1 MLTYRRD
8 VNQQAGFVAIA
19 LAGLWIAYLVP
30 HHLRYRQQLLESRA
44 DDRFSEHLRVLKVA
58 QAAGRGAADVR
69 QHARPSSVQLHPAL
83 PAGRDRRAGR
93 GGRSMDR
100 PHAARDRIA
109 ADAARRSAAEH
120 AQRAAHLARR
130 AAAARRRALITVV
143 LLLAVV
149 GGWAAVAASGAAL
162 LVGAVP
168 TVLLGA
174 VLGLGRRAVVA
185 GARADAEWEAGAAT
199 RLPAPARTPSVVGRA
214 VRPSDAVT
222 EVMARVPSEVTDAST
237 ARTVA
242 RLDAAA
248 RAAAATAEALAATS
262 DDDATPSRTAGT
274 GRSAE
279 RSHAPERHAEPEGS
293 TWEPV
298 PVPRPAYTLKPSAR
312 RPEPAPLVLDDAPA
326 AGSAAVAADEDGA
339 SARQGSG
346 GPVDRSAA
354 TSGGRPAVGGVD
366 LDGIL
371 ARRRAAGE

>member
-1 MLTYRRD
+1 
-8 VNQQAGFVAIA
+8 
-19 LAGLWIAYLVP
+19 
-30 HHLRYRQQLLESRA
+30 
-44 DDRFSEHLRVLKVA
+44 
-58 QAAGRGAADVR
+58 
-69 QHARPSSVQLHPAL
+69 
-83 PAGRDRRAGR
+83 
-93 GGRSMDR
+93 MDR

-143 LLLAVV
+143 LLLAAA
-149 GGWAAVAASGAAL
+149 GGWAAVATTGAAL

-174 VLGLGRRAVVA
+174 VLGLGRRAVLA

-199 RLPAPARTPSVVGRA
+199 RLPAPARPPSVVGRA

-242 RLDAAA
+242 RVSAAA
-248 RAAAATAEALAATS
+248 RAAAAAEGSA
-262 DDDATPSRTAGT
+262 DATTSAAAHDDGLPTSRSERS
-274 GRSAE
+274 RSASEAGVTE
-279 RSHAPERHAEPEGS
+279 RAADSESS

-298 PVPRPAYTLKPSAR
+298 PVPRPAYTLKPAAR
-312 RPEPAPLVLDDAPA
+312 RAEPAPLVLDDAPA
-326 AGSAAVAADEDGA
+326 AETATAARDEAGTDVSAAPARDGA
-339 SARQGSG
+339 GSRTGTSA
-346 GPVDRSAA
+346 
-354 TSGGRPAVGGVD
+354 GRPAVGGVD

>member
-1 MLTYRRD
+1 M
-8 VNQQAGFVAIA
+8 AIA

-30 HHLRYRQQLLESRA
+30 HRLRYRQQLLESRA

-58 QAAGRGAADVR
+58 QAASGGAADVR
-69 QHARPSSVQLHPAL
+69 HHARPSSAQLHPSL
-83 PAGRDRRAGR
+83 HAGRERRAGR

-143 LLLAVV
+143 LLLAVA
-149 GGWAAVAASGAAL
+149 GGWAAVAAMSAAL

-168 TVLLGA
+168 TVLLVA
-174 VLGLGRRAVVA
+174 VLGLGRRAVVV

-222 EVMARVPSEVTDAST
+222 EVMARVPSEVTDASA

-242 RLDAAA
+242 RAGAAA
-248 RAAAATAEALAATS
+248 RAASAATDSSAVAATS
-262 DDDATPSRTAGT
+262 DAAHDEAFPTSRP
-274 GRSAE
+274 E
-279 RSHAPERHAEPEGS
+279 RSRSTPTADVAGRAADPEAS
-293 TWEPV
+293 TCEPV
-298 PVPRPAYTLKPSAR
+298 PVPRPAYTLKPAAR
-312 RPEPAPLVLDDAPA
+312 RAEPAPLVLDDASRAESAAAAHHEAVADETPA
-326 AGSAAVAADEDGA
+326 PSRDGAGS
-339 SARQGSG
+339 SAGT
-346 GPVDRSAA
+346 SA
-354 TSGGRPAVGGVD
+354 GRPAVGGVD